1 MDTLIN
7 FYTHN
12 LKNTEIN
19 INALISTTD
28 EYDKDEELNEYTIDT
43 ESDVVDIQ
51 EVAKQLCKSKAG

>member
-1 MDTLIN
+1 MDTMIN

-51 EVAKQLCKSKAG
+51 EVAK